1 MDEKATKVPVIR
13 QPSAYI
19 PLLMSLAAVLLVVG
33 HAAIFGIVHE
43 ADEGMAAH
51 IFQILMAA
59 QLPIVAYFVIKWLPR
74 QPRESLKI
82 LALLGTEWIA
92 AFAGVYWLT

>member
-1 MDEKATKVPVIR
+1 MNEEATKASVIR
-13 QPSAYI
+13 QPSAYV
-19 PLLMSLAAVLLVVG
+19 PLGMSLAALLLVVG

-43 ADEGMAAH
+43 TDEGAAAH

-74 QPRESLKI
+74 QPKESLQV
-82 LALLGTEWIA
+82 LAVLAAEWLA
-92 AFAGVYWLT
+92 AFAAVYWLT

>member
-1 MDEKATKVPVIR
+1 MDEKSAKVSVIR
-13 QPSAYI
+13 QPSAYL
-19 PLLMSLAAVLLVVG
+19 PLLMSLAALLLVVG
-33 HAAIFGIVHE
+33 HAAIFGVVHE
-43 ADEGMAAH
+43 ADEGTAAH

-74 QPRESLKI
+74 EPRESLKV
-82 LALLGTEWIA
+82 LALLAAEWLA

>member
-1 MDEKATKVPVIR
+1 MDEKATKVSVIR

-19 PLLMSLAAVLLVVG
+19 PLGMSLAALLLVVG

-43 ADEGMAAH
+43 ADEGTAAH
-51 IFQILMAA
+51 IFQLLMVA
-59 QLPIVAYFVIKWLPR
+59 QLPIVGYFVIKWLPR
-74 QPRESLKI
+74 QPRGSLKV
-82 LALLGTEWIA
+82 LALLAAEWIA